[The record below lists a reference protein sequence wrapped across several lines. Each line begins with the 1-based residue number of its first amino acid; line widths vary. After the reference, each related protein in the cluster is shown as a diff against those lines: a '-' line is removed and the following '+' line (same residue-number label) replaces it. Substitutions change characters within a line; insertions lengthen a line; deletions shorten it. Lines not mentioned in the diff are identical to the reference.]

1 MSLVPEIVELC
12 LVFCHTL
19 ARHADADD
27 IFSLEPEAA
36 KLAFDVI
43 GKVAL

>member
-12 LVFCHTL
+12 LVFYDNME
-19 ARHADADD
+19 RHADVDD
-27 IFSLEPEAA
+27 MFSLEQEAT
-36 KLAFDVI
+36 KLTFDVI